1 MTMPAAALVAA
12 CMLLAPGAILAGAED
27 PSPDHFPLGELTAHA
42 AMISPRP
49 PPGFTIRIEQ
59 PFVVIGDEPA
69 AMVRDHA
76 TRIVRWASDRLRQE
90 YFAKDPDRIY
100 DIWLFKD
107 KESYDSQAP
116 SLFGAPPISP
126 YGYCSS
132 AQHALVMNIATGGG
146 TLVHEM
152 THAFMRGNFPACP
165 TWFNEGLAS
174 LYEQCEERHGRIAGG
189 INWRLPGLQTALR
202 AGSAPAFALLTSLPA
217 ADYYG
222 INTGVNYGVARY
234 LCYYL
239 QEKGLLQRFYR
250 DVVAHQE
257 EDPSGYRTLQAV
269 LGNPDMAAFRMEW
282 EAYVLALAMPAAGR
296 RMPGWARIRVQR
308 RN

>member
-1 MTMPAAALVAA
+1 M
-12 CMLLAPGAILAGAED
+12 
-27 PSPDHFPLGELTAHA
+27 
-42 AMISPRP
+42 
-49 PPGFTIRIEQ
+49 
-59 PFVVIGDEPA
+59 
-69 AMVRDHA
+69 
-76 TRIVRWASDRLRQE
+76 
-90 YFAKDPDRIY
+90 
-100 DIWLFKD
+100 
-107 KESYDSQAP
+107 
-116 SLFGAPPISP
+116 
-126 YGYCSS
+126 
-132 AQHALVMNIATGGG
+132 
-146 TLVHEM
+146 
-152 THAFMRGNFPACP
+152 PACP

-296 RMPGWARIRVQR
+296 
-308 RN
+308 